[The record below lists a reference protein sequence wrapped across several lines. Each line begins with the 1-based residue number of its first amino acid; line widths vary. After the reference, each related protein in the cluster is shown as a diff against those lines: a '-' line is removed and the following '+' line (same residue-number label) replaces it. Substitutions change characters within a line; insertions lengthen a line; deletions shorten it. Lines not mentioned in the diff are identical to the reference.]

1 MAGKTISAYTD
12 AETASLVADLARLEH
27 RPQAQIAGQALK
39 LFVRLPKEAHD
50 ALRQIEM
57 LGSPE
62 DFDEIARSITRT
74 VMHAQYELAH
84 RQVMETIQ
92 VRDIEQLET
101 EDDILNA
108 AIALTR

>member
-1 MAGKTISAYTD
+1 
-12 AETASLVADLARLEH
+12 
-27 RPQAQIAGQALK
+27 
-39 LFVRLPKEAHD
+39 
-50 ALRQIEM
+50 M

-92 VRDIEQLET
+92 VRDIELLET

-108 AIALTR
+108 AIALTS